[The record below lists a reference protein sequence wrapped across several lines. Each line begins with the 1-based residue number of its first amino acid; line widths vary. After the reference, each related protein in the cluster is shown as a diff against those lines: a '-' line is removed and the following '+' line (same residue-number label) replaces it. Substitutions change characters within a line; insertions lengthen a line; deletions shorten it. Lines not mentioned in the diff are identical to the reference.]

1 MDGYITIHNTMCFG
15 AILLQYFRD
24 FVTKEAKSRITTYYN
39 TQNTPADT
47 SYAITSPLWAPG
59 FKSGVARFSI
69 HSDMNWDNQ
78 LSCILS
84 EADGSVAKMRE
95 RLTSPGKFSKGGED
109 LYPMRERIHDSDL
122 DPPALPPRAP
132 LLRQPSPS
140 LSPGV
145 QWADLTAIQSQLQ
158 IQSQA
163 IESLTQHIHDMERE
177 RQSQQRHIQTL
188 QEEVHRL
195 HEALRESERARD
207 ESKRGQSPG
216 AERRMEQWRR
226 EVGRELSSLRGH
238 ITRATSLGNL
248 EESFSSKLRREEL
261 EHLRREVDQLKARLR
276 RQEEDVFLQQAEAR
290 ETRRQY
296 ERSCKTLEELTDSY
310 RTHSTDLAKTVSQ
323 YSHTQQEVRQIRTVV
338 SELKEE
344 VRTLVLR
351 ERAPTP
357 SLSAHTSGALP
368 LALPHGH
375 SRSVRVDR
383 VVEPDSDSEEFS
395 PTPSLAEVSSD
406 DLSWLDDKEPALYQ
420 KPRVHLSVQ
429 SRRSNFAGPGS
440 DLEDGHDDDDDD
452 DNDDDDLDLL
462 DNIVNPDLGS
472 DLSLDDL

>member
-1 MDGYITIHNTMCFG
+1 MCCM
-15 AILLQYFRD
+15 ILGKQ
-24 FVTKEAKSRITTYYN
+24 AS
-39 TQNTPADT
+39 
-47 SYAITSPLWAPG
+47 
-59 FKSGVARFSI
+59 FSVLEMK
-69 HSDMNWDNQ
+69 SDMNWDNQ
-78 LSCILS
+78 LSSILS
-84 EADGSVAKMRE
+84 VADGSVAKMSE
-95 RLTSPGKFSKGGED
+95 RLMSAGKSTKGGGD
-109 LYPMRERIHDSDL
+109 LFPVRERINDS

-145 QWADLTAIQSQLQ
+145 QWADLAAIQSQLQ

-163 IESLTQHIHDMERE
+163 IESLTQKLHNTERE
-177 RQSQQRHIQTL
+177 RQSQQCHIQTL

-195 HEALRESERARD
+195 REALRDSERERD

-226 EVGRELSSLRGH
+226 EVGRELSTLRGH

-261 EHLRREVDQLKARLR
+261 EHLRREVDQLKTRLR
-276 RQEEDVFLQQAEAR
+276 RQEEDMFLQQAEAR

-338 SELKEE
+338 SELKDE
-344 VRTLVLR
+344 VRSLILR
-351 ERAPTP
+351 EREPTP
-357 SLSAHTSGALP
+357 LLSAHTSGASP
-368 LALPHGH
+368 LAPSHSH
-375 SRSVRVDR
+375 SRGVRVE
-383 VVEPDSDSEEFS
+383 EPDSESEDFS

-406 DLSWLDDKEPALYQ
+406 DLSWLDDKDPALHQ
-420 KPRVHLSVQ
+420 KPRVRLSVQ
-429 SRRSNFAGPGS
+429 SRRSDFAGPGS
-440 DLEDGHDDDDDD
+440 DLEDGDDDDDD
-452 DNDDDDLDLL
+452 DDGDDLL
-462 DNIVNPDLGS
+462 DDDVNPDLGS
-472 DLSLDDL
+472 DLSLNDL